1 MYYTPRNEECQAIFL
16 ILGYNVFMTKFKER
30 LKELRIEKEL
40 SQSELGKKL
49 GVDFRTVSNWE
60 NGVRKPD
67 IDTLAKIAEYLE
79 VSSDYLLGLV
89 D

>member
-1 MYYTPRNEECQAIFL
+1 
-16 ILGYNVFMTKFKER
+16 MTKFKER
-30 LKELRIEKEL
+30 LRELRLEKGL
-40 SQSELGKKL
+40 SQTKL
-49 GVDFRTVSNWE
+49 AKTFGVDFRTISNWE

-67 IDTLAKIAEYLE
+67 IDMLVVIADYFE